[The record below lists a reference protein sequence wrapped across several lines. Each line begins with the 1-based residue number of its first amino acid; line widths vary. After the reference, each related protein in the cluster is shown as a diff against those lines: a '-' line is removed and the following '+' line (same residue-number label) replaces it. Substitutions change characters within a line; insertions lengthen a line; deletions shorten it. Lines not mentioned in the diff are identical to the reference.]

1 MRRQGSL
8 PSSNFHRRA
17 LPAYYDGNYI
27 SLTPNGT
34 RTIAIEAALRD
45 FHGEDA
51 LMVLDGWNVTLAPA
65 SLAVVCVAPNLGAQ
79 PDRRPVTGCRFR
91 LWTCDKWTLDAGRS

>member
-65 SLAVVCVAPNLGAQ
+65 SLAVVSVAPNLGAQ

-91 LWTCDKWTLDAGRS
+91 LWTCDKRTLDAGRS